1 LDIIEKVEARRRAA
15 SVEDKHVGAGLVSAR
30 EEDGMSNTEGNC
42 IVEGCEK
49 PVQNRG
55 LCGLHYYR
63 WQKGKDE
70 TIVPLPSRRGERKKA
85 APKIKIEETQG
96 VAAPVPE
103 IIDASVGAK
112 DLSPVQAVMVDNSE
126 TYRAVAMAFISRI
139 ERRVIDA
146 VVEGL
151 KD

>member
-1 LDIIEKVEARRRAA
+1 
-15 SVEDKHVGAGLVSAR
+15 
-30 EEDGMSNTEGNC
+30 
-42 IVEGCEK
+42 
-49 PVQNRG
+49 
-55 LCGLHYYR
+55 
-63 WQKGKDE
+63 
-70 TIVPLPSRRGERKKA
+70 LPSRRGERKKA

-103 IIDASVGAK
+103 IIDASVGANNY
-112 DLSPVQAVMVDNSE
+112 SPVQAGIVDNSE
-126 TYRAVAMAFISRI
+126 VYKTVAMAFISRI